1 MERNRNG
8 IASTFI
14 AGTKFPCDRARPDRR
29 QKQRDDR
36 CDGPRKVGAAVH
48 RQLHPLMMV
57 SAKGRKGSTRFYRSL
72 RGIAILSMRLSLMVH
87 RDHPCG
93 LRLRVLA
100 YWGCVTRGNRFDRG
114 RSEGLIVK
122 STLRFVQLAVV
133 AAAVTLASPA
143 LAVTDIM
150 WWHAMSGELGRQL
163 DKLAAD
169 FNASQSEYR
178 IVPTYKGNYSE
189 TATATM
195 MAARGAIYPVFEL
208 MRDEQEAFSTAAY
221 LPAITGY
228 YTDVAGNMLSFPFN
242 SSTPILY
249 YNKNLFRAAGLDPEV
264 APKTWGEVGAAAKR
278 LRAYGAVC
286 GFTTSWPSWINV
298 ENFSA
303 FHNLPMSTKANG
315 FDGLDAVL
323 TFNNPLMVRHVAQLA
338 EWQATKMFDYSGRA
352 TSAEPRFQNGEC
364 GIFIGS
370 SATRADIRANS
381 KFEVGYGMLPYWPDV
396 EGAPQNTTIGGA
408 TLWVLRD
415 RPRDEYKGVAK
426 FFGFLSKP
434 EIQAVWHQNTG
445 YLPITRAAFELTRA
459 QGFYDRNPGTAISIE
474 QITLKAPTLNSRGV
488 RLGSFVLIRDVIDD
502 ELEQAF
508 SGKKSAQAALDSA
521 VERGNRLLRQFER
534 ANPDR

>member
-1 MERNRNG
+1 
-8 IASTFI
+8 
-14 AGTKFPCDRARPDRR
+14 
-29 QKQRDDR
+29 
-36 CDGPRKVGAAVH
+36 
-48 RQLHPLMMV
+48 
-57 SAKGRKGSTRFYRSL
+57 L
-72 RGIAILSMRLSLMVH
+72 RI
-87 RDHPCG
+87 
-93 LRLRVLA
+93 
-100 YWGCVTRGNRFDRG
+100 
-114 RSEGLIVK
+114 
-122 STLRFVQLAVV
+122 
-133 AAAVTLASPA
+133 AAAVAAISFASPA
-143 LAVTDIM
+143 QAVTDIM

-163 DKLAAD
+163 EKLAAD

-178 IVPTYKGNYSE
+178 IVPGYKGNYTE
-189 TATATM
+189 TVTAAIFAFRSRSQPAIVQVNEIATGTM

-208 MRDEQEAFSTAAY
+208 MRDQAEAFSPAAY
-221 LPAITGY
+221 LPAVTGY
-228 YTDVAGNMLSFPFN
+228 YADVAGNMLSFPFN
-242 SSTPILY
+242 ASTPILY
-249 YNKNLFRAAGLDPEV
+249 YNKNMFRSAGLDPEI
-264 APKTWGEVGAAAKR
+264 APKTWPEVGAAAKR
-278 LRAYGAVC
+278 LRGSGAVC

-303 FHNLPMSTKANG
+303 FHNLPISTKANG

-323 TFNNPLMVRHVAQLA
+323 TFNKPAVVRHITQLV

-364 GIFIGS
+364 AIFIGS

-396 EGAPQNTTIGGA
+396 QGAPQNTIIGGA

-426 FFGFLSKP
+426 FFSFLSKP
-434 EIQAVWHQNTG
+434 EIQAAWHQNTG
-445 YLPITRAAFELTRA
+445 YLPVTRAAFDLTRE
-459 QGFYDRNPGTAISIE
+459 QGFYDRNPGAAISIE
-474 QITLKAPTLNSRGV
+474 QVTLKPPTENSKGV
-488 RLGSFVLIRDVIDD
+488 RLGSFVLIRGVIEE

>member
-1 MERNRNG
+1 VPYPSLWC
-8 IASTFI
+8 ADFI
-14 AGTKFPCDRARPDRR
+14 NFVLRQTGHTTTHSRAAKSFLDYGKRIDS
-29 QKQRDDR
+29 
-36 CDGPRKVGAAVH
+36 PRVGAIV
-48 RQLHPLMMV
+48 
-57 SAKGRKGSTRFYRSL
+57 
-72 RGIAILSMRLSLMVH
+72 
-87 RDHPCG
+87 
-93 LRLRVLA
+93 VLA
-100 YWGCVTRGNRFDRG
+100 RGNGGHVGIVRG
-114 RSEGLIVK
+114 
-122 STLRFVQLAVV
+122 
-133 AAAVTLASPA
+133 
-143 LAVTDIM
+143 TD
-150 WWHAMSGELGRQL
+150 G
-163 DKLAAD
+163 
-169 FNASQSEYR
+169 
-178 IVPTYKGNYSE
+178 
-189 TATATM
+189 
-195 MAARGAIYPVFEL
+195 
-208 MRDEQEAFSTAAY
+208 
-221 LPAITGY
+221 
-228 YTDVAGNMLSFPFN
+228 AGNMLSFPFN

-264 APKTWGEVGAAAKR
+264 APKTWDEVGAAARR

-303 FHNLPMSTKANG
+303 FHNLPISTKANG

-323 TFNNPLMVRHVAQLA
+323 TFNNPLMERHIAQLA
-338 EWQATKMFDYSGRA
+338 EWQTSKMFDYSGRA

-415 RPRDEYKGVAK
+415 RPREEYKGVAK
-426 FFGFLSKP
+426 FFGYLSKP
-434 EIQAVWHQNTG
+434 EVQAAWHQNTG

-474 QITLKAPTLNSRGV
+474 QITLKAPTENSRGV

-508 SGKKSAQAALDSA
+508 NGKKSAQAALDSA